1 MIAPFRV
8 RALPM
13 RPLAILAAMV
23 VFAIAGQVLL
33 AVRPHPVPLSAHN
46 DAAADL
52 PLPGVG
58 DLDAGGASST
68 GGSPQLSTIKAN
80 IAFWSAR
87 YLKNHLDFVS
97 ATQWGIAEISLG
109 RTTGDVTAYLRANA
123 AFDAAL
129 GSFSELPAATDYKAS
144 VLVSLHRFP
153 EARDLASSELA
164 RIPNDPTALATLG
177 DAELELGNVAG
188 AREAYT
194 RANSLAPSAAVLVRL
209 GHLAFIS
216 GDTQTALADARAAVP
231 ASDEEGTEGERAAF
245 YRFQL
250 GDTLISTGD
259 RAAAAV
265 AYADALEQDPRSFLA
280 LSGLARVA
288 SADGD
293 LGKAIDDLSQAI
305 AIVPQPDFLARRADL
320 YTLRADQ
327 GDGKRSAD
335 DLATVEAIA
344 KLAGEAANVYDRT
357 LSLYLSN
364 HGLDPARALRLA
376 EDELVVRKDVY
387 GYDAYAWALLANGR
401 EADANVA
408 MVTAL
413 AFGTRD
419 AKLYYHAGMIAA
431 ALGDVET
438 ARTDLRLALTL
449 DPSFDPLQAGRAR
462 DVLAGL

>member
-1 MIAPFRV
+1 
-8 RALPM
+8 M

-23 VFAIAGQVLL
+23 VLAIVSQVLL
-33 AVRPHPVPLSAHN
+33 AVRPHPVSLSARN

-52 PLPGVG
+52 PLPGIDDV
-58 DLDAGGASST
+58 DAGGGSSAGASEE
-68 GGSPQLSTIKAN
+68 LSTIKAN
-80 IAFWSAR
+80 VAFWSAR

-109 RTTGDVTAYLRANA
+109 RATGDVTAYLRANA

-153 EARDLASSELA
+153 EARDLASAELA

-177 DAELELGNVAG
+177 DAELELGNVTG

-194 RANSLAPSAAVLVRL
+194 RANALAPSAALLVRL

-216 GDTQTALADARAAVP
+216 GDTQSALADARAAVP
-231 ASDEEGTEGERAAF
+231 AADEEGTEGERAAF

-259 RAAAAV
+259 RAAAAA

-288 SADGD
+288 AVDGD
-293 LGKAIDDLSQAI
+293 LGKAIELLSHAI
-305 AIVPQPDFLARRADL
+305 AIVPQPEFLARRADL
-320 YTLRADQ
+320 FALRAGT
-327 GDGKRSAD
+327 GDAKRSAD

-364 HGLDPARALRLA
+364 HGLDPERALQLA
-376 EDELVVRKDVY
+376 QTELEVRKDVY

-401 EADANVA
+401 AADAKAA
-408 MVTAL
+408 MGTAL
-413 AFGTRD
+413 AFGTKD

-431 ALGDVET
+431 ALGDLDV
-438 ARTDLRLALTL
+438 ARADLRLALSL
-449 DPSFDPLQAGRAR
+449 DPSFDPFQAQRAR
-462 DVLAGL
+462 DALAGL